1 QSLLSVAGLNAS
13 DDYANFLT
21 KTLSGKRDKSP
32 IVNVLTEGSRSARVG
47 NVGDKKVPQLTR
59 IAVNDKSMSADNIAV
74 RKLPK
79 TFVKK
84 GWMLP
89 VEDDNSDDILLSGV
103 NSLARRVSTYA
114 TSDDIKLGKSPNAKG
129 INIIAIGN
137 NIQVH
142 SQNNLFEAVT
152 IVGNNTQVNSA
163 GTTVIG
169 GRSRAETLSS
179 VALGADTVADRAS
192 GVSGYSPYK
201 KANATGADAQWKSGY
216 GAVSVGD

>member
-1 QSLLSVAGLNAS
+1 
-13 DDYANFLT
+13 
-21 KTLSGKRDKSP
+21 SP

-47 NVGDKKVPQLTR
+47 NVDDKKVPQLTR

-114 TSDDIKLGKSPNAKG
+114 TSDDIKLGNSPNAKG
-129 INIIAIGN
+129 TNIIAIGN

-142 SQNNLFEAVT
+142 SQNNLFDAVT
-152 IVGNNTQVNSA
+152 IVGNNSKDYAAAATIVGGWTEVREWA
-163 GTTVIG
+163 G
-169 GRSRAETLSS
+169 
-179 VALGADTVADRAS
+179 VALGYDSVADRAS

-201 KANATGADAQWKSGY
+201 KANATGADAQWKS
-216 GAVSVGD
+216 